1 MLHFLDQF
9 NAVIGVLL
17 FSAYLYQV
25 FYTLYG
31 LVVCPR
37 DRRKAKRPNSTPS
50 RRYAALICAR
60 NEEHVIGELVASLRA
75 QDYPAEL
82 LDIYVLAD
90 NSTDGT
96 ARAARQA
103 GATAFERFN
112 PHQVG
117 KGYALDELISC
128 IRMRRPLSDYDAF
141 LVFDADNIVDPHFVS
156 AMDQTFAQGCDV
168 LTSYRNSK
176 NFASSWIS
184 ASYSIWFLREA
195 RFLNYPRM
203 KPVSYTHLTLQTI
216 LLV

>member
-37 DRRKAKRPNSTPS
+37 DRRKANRPKSTPS

-90 NSTDGT
+90 NRSE
-96 ARAARQA
+96 
-103 GATAFERFN
+103 ER
-112 PHQVG
+112 
-117 KGYALDELISC
+117 
-128 IRMRRPLSDYDAF
+128 R
-141 LVFDADNIVDPHFVS
+141 
-156 AMDQTFAQGCDV
+156 
-168 LTSYRNSK
+168 
-176 NFASSWIS
+176 
-184 ASYSIWFLREA
+184 
-195 RFLNYPRM
+195 
-203 KPVSYTHLTLQTI
+203 
-216 LLV
+216 